1 MFGPWLKGAPHLSRC
16 VAHASQDAEK
26 VLRRA
31 WPCATGACML
41 LICNGGAGPC
51 PANIEVRQTFSS
63 SRSACTGELQFA
75 VSSATASP
83 QPIPPP
89 AHAGRATIGPPHDDF
104 RKRT

>member
-26 VLRRA
+26 VFCRA

-51 PANIEVRQTFSS
+51 PANIEVPQTFSS
-63 SRSACTGELQFA
+63 SRETC
-75 VSSATASP
+75 ATKLSQYSTADQDIP
-83 QPIPPP
+83 PHHTHHPPLLREHIPPP
-89 AHAGRATIGPPHDDF
+89 HPLIL
-104 RKRT
+104 